1 MIKATADAGTSDGR
15 TLVSTADTVAP
26 KVQYQNRSV
35 TDVWFAVIYVLS
47 YIAFL
52 ACGFFVV
59 AKSRSKYEFDENGD
73 KQIAAHFMEDYQTC
87 CSATSG
93 SNNDWDICST
103 FGFNGGNRRLSAGG
117 SKFVGDEGIFDA
129 FIDAPEIIVGL
140 IGLTMGIAIAWVVAL
155 RFFAKPIVILV
166 ELCKIAIFVVMGVYQ
181 KETGTKVICFLI
193 AAGFVAYDV
202 WARDKLMFAAKMIT
216 HSTIA
221 MKENPV
227 ILFGGIFIKLLFA
240 GNAALFVFFF
250 AESFEVVEITQ
261 KSLDT
266 DDYEGCYFESPQYLT
281 GLDVYLSLS
290 YLWTILLFDK
300 MRLSIVANIVG
311 SWHFHPE
318 DRPSILVAIKN
329 IGPSFGTLSVS
340 ALISSIAEYINRML
354 SAESCSSWISPTI
367 CITFPLHLLMC
378 LFGSCLSTVVKML
391 TKFSVILHVF
401 TGQAFVGSAKSVF
414 NILSRHFKG
423 GFVTEVTSKSV
434 LAFGSYGF
442 SIAIAMISWKWIDDR
457 FDCGT
462 LARTDDEDG
471 SGAVLW
477 ILKLLII
484 FFSVWYPV
492 LGLYVII
499 VINKYIQDYG
509 KGVVQRK
516 DGGESFNY
524 LWIPPLAAAFVGCI
538 AMMIFTF
545 LSSIFLDT
553 IDTLFLCYAIDK
565 DNNVDLSDSEFE
577 SLVKEMPN
585 YTEAEVVSVD
595 SKEDVA

>member
-1 MIKATADAGTSDGR
+1 MQLPVFNQLKLCQLIHIISCPFTA
-15 TLVSTADTVAP
+15 
-26 KVQYQNRSV
+26 
-35 TDVWFAVIYVLS
+35 
-47 YIAFL
+47 
-52 ACGFFVV
+52 
-59 AKSRSKYEFDENGD
+59 
-73 KQIAAHFMEDYQTC
+73 
-87 CSATSG
+87 
-93 SNNDWDICST
+93 
-103 FGFNGGNRRLSAGG
+103 
-117 SKFVGDEGIFDA
+117 
-129 FIDAPEIIVGL
+129 
-140 IGLTMGIAIAWVVAL
+140 IAIAWVVAL

-166 ELCKIAIFVVMGVYQ
+166 ELCKIAIFVVMGIYQ
-181 KETGTKVICFLI
+181 QEAGTRVICFLI
-193 AAGFVAYDV
+193 AAAFVAYDI

-240 GNAALFVFFF
+240 ANAALFIFFF

-261 KSLDT
+261 KDFVT
-266 DDYEGCYFESPQYLT
+266 DGYEGCYFESPQYLA
-281 GLDVYLSLS
+281 GVNVYLSLS

-329 IGPSFGTLSVS
+329 VGPSFGTLSVA
-340 ALISSIAEYINRML
+340 ALISSIAEYINKIL
-354 SAESCSSWISPTI
+354 SADSCSTWISPTI
-367 CITFPLHLLMC
+367 CIMFPFHLLMC

-414 NILSRHFKG
+414 KILSRHFKG

-442 SIAIAMISWKWIDDR
+442 SIAMAMISWKWIDDR

-462 LARTDDEDG
+462 LARTEDDEG
-471 SGAVLW
+471 IEKLLW
-477 ILKLLII
+477 ILRLLLI

-499 VINKYIQDYG
+499 LINRYIQDFG
-509 KGVVQRK
+509 KEQVQK
-516 DGGESFNY
+516 GGESSNY

-538 AMMIFTF
+538 AMLIFTF
-545 LSSIFLDT
+545 LSGIFLDT

-595 SKEDVA
+595 SHSYKDDVA